1 MTDHTKIA
9 DSLISTILV
18 TCQNMRRPKT
28 PEEKQLLVK
37 HWAGALSQT
46 DYPPNVYED
55 ALSSWLAS
63 AKAGDSPP
71 YPGDILRHCR
81 LVIERIESDPVRG
94 PKLLEWREARRRER
108 DRLLGQ
114 N

>member
-1 MTDHTKIA
+1 MRDRSQVA
-9 DSLISTILV
+9 EALIDTMLV

-94 PKLLEWREARRRER
+94 PRLLEWREARRRER
-108 DRLLGQ
+108 DRRMGL

>member
-1 MTDHTKIA
+1 MRDRSQVA
-9 DSLISTILV
+9 EALIDTMLV

-71 YPGDILRHCR
+71 
-81 LVIERIESDPVRG
+81 
-94 PKLLEWREARRRER
+94 
-108 DRLLGQ
+108 
-114 N
+114 

>member
-1 MTDHTKIA
+1 MSREQIA
-9 DSLISTILV
+9 EALIDTMLV

-28 PEEKQLLVK
+28 PEEKALLVK

-94 PKLLEWREARRRER
+94 PKLLEWREARRAER